1 MWTAWQYR
9 QVWSDLYDKCDEVT
23 QLKLDVHL
31 NLLREKGNLSRRPI
45 SAHLHDRIFELRA
58 KSARMLFYFEKER
71 NIIFV
76 HCFFKD
82 TRAVSR
88 QDIKTAQ
95 DRRAEIQGMG
105 IKLNALPN

>member
-1 MWTAWQYR
+1 
-9 QVWSDLYDKCDEVT
+9 
-23 QLKLDVHL
+23 
-31 NLLREKGNLSRRPI
+31 
-45 SAHLHDRIFELRA
+45 
-58 KSARMLFYFEKER
+58 MLFYFEKER